1 MSVRSTVN
9 PPNHKFKSELI
20 LAMFNMREK
29 NQKRWDEAKENITKS
44 NTK

>member
-1 MSVRSTVN
+1 MVRNTVN

-20 LAMFNMREK
+20 LAMFNMIEK
-29 NQKRWDEAKENITKS
+29 NQKRWDKAKENITKS